1 MNLFVQVSIFSST
14 VSFQENHATT
24 IWTYSRHLVWY
35 KHLGSSRVIFL
46 TEDVPADPDS
56 KPLII
61 PRAPLTSPLETFKF
75 LASITYMS
83 NLVEKSPQEF
93 IINICFKC
101 WLTKDLKITQPDI
114 KYSQLPVLL
123 LSTQWSVSQEHDC

>member
-1 MNLFVQVSIFSST
+1 M
-14 VSFQENHATT
+14 
-24 IWTYSRHLVWY
+24 
-35 KHLGSSRVIFL
+35 IFL

-83 NLVEKSPQEF
+83 NLVEKSP
-93 IINICFKC
+93 
-101 WLTKDLKITQPDI
+101 
-114 KYSQLPVLL
+114 
-123 LSTQWSVSQEHDC
+123 